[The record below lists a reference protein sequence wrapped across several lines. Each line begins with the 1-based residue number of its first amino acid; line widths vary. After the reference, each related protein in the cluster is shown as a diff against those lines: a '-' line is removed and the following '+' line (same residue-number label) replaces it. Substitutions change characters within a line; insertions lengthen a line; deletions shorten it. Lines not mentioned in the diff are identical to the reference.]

1 MLLSRRYAIMSKC
14 WALKPSERPSFSEL
28 VLFMCDLLTDRE
40 EKVGPFPDRVTGLT
54 VASR

>member
-54 VASR
+54 VASC